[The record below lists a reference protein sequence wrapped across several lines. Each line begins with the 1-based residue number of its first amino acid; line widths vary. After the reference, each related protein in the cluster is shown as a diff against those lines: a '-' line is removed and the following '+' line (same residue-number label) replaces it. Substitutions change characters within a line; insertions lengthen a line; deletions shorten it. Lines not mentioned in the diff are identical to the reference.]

1 MFSDVDSASF
11 VPETEESANVG
22 QSGGYESDRY
32 ESARCGSDRCGSV
45 WCGPDRCGS
54 VWCRL
59 DQSLTI

>member
-45 WCGPDRCGS
+45 W
-54 VWCRL
+54 
-59 DQSLTI
+59 